1 MSDRKVICSKVWTKF
16 QRISESSKKKGGG
29 ASSTYIYEDNVVN
42 KKKGVCRRD
51 NNIFST
57 HGLP

>member
-1 MSDRKVICSKVWTKF
+1 MSDRKVICSRVWIKF
-16 QRISESSKKKGGG
+16 QRISKSSKKKGVGV
-29 ASSTYIYEDNVVN
+29 SSTYIYGDNVVN
-42 KKKGVCRRD
+42 KKTGVCRRD

>member
-1 MSDRKVICSKVWTKF
+1 MSDRKVICSRVWTKF
-16 QRISESSKKKGGG
+16 QRISKSSKKKGVGV
-29 ASSTYIYEDNVVN
+29 SSTYIYGDNVVN
-42 KKKGVCRRD
+42 KKTGVCRRD